1 MQDKKRSYIKYYMK
15 KYGLSCKRLRQIKEL
30 KHIKGLKQK
39 RKSRELLNQY
49 KNVRISDNVRTIGV
63 AGLCDSAGATYVT
76 IMLAVFFTSVLKRK
90 TAVAGDIK
98 TYVLMKEQMCAGRT
112 VRCKKMVSRHAYS
125 INGIDFYGVL
135 NDNSFNIL
143 KDNYDIVIIDIDF
156 GDAKDTFARMTATLA
171 GCDKKMLIGS
181 MLPWKF
187 KECIK
192 KIERMG
198 RFLHIKGLTMYTLTN
213 GTKENE
219 QLLQDYGVK
228 VELTPIERNPF
239 MISGENIHWFMKLL
253 VPSYKGYNGEIR

>member
-1 MQDKKRSYIKYYMK
+1 M
-15 KYGLSCKRLRQIKEL
+15 
-30 KHIKGLKQK
+30 KQK

-228 VELTPIERNPF
+228 VELTPIECNPF
-239 MISGENIHWFMKLL
+239 MLSGENLHWFMKLL

>member
-1 MQDKKRSYIKYYMK
+1 
-15 KYGLSCKRLRQIKEL
+15 
-30 KHIKGLKQK
+30 
-39 RKSRELLNQY
+39 
-49 KNVRISDNVRTIGV
+49 
-63 AGLCDSAGATYVT
+63 
-76 IMLAVFFTSVLKRK
+76 
-90 TAVAGDIK
+90 
-98 TYVLMKEQMCAGRT
+98 
-112 VRCKKMVSRHAYS
+112 
-125 INGIDFYGVL
+125 
-135 NDNSFNIL
+135 
-143 KDNYDIVIIDIDF
+143 
-156 GDAKDTFARMTATLA
+156 MTATLA

-198 RFLHIKGLTMYTLTN
+198 RFLHTKGLTMYTLTN

-239 MISGENIHWFMKLL
+239 MISGENLHWFMKLL

>member
-1 MQDKKRSYIKYYMK
+1 M
-15 KYGLSCKRLRQIKEL
+15 
-30 KHIKGLKQK
+30 
-39 RKSRELLNQY
+39 
-49 KNVRISDNVRTIGV
+49 RISDNVRTIGV

-98 TYVLMKEQMCAGRT
+98 T
-112 VRCKKMVSRHAYS
+112 MVSRHAYS

-239 MISGENIHWFMKLL
+239 MLSGENLHWFMKLL

>member
-1 MQDKKRSYIKYYMK
+1 
-15 KYGLSCKRLRQIKEL
+15 
-30 KHIKGLKQK
+30 
-39 RKSRELLNQY
+39 
-49 KNVRISDNVRTIGV
+49 
-63 AGLCDSAGATYVT
+63 
-76 IMLAVFFTSVLKRK
+76 
-90 TAVAGDIK
+90 
-98 TYVLMKEQMCAGRT
+98 MKEQMCAGRT

-192 KIERMG
+192 RLREWADFFI
-198 RFLHIKGLTMYTLTN
+198 
-213 GTKENE
+213 
-219 QLLQDYGVK
+219 
-228 VELTPIERNPF
+228 
-239 MISGENIHWFMKLL
+239 
-253 VPSYKGYNGEIR
+253 

>member
-1 MQDKKRSYIKYYMK
+1 
-15 KYGLSCKRLRQIKEL
+15 
-30 KHIKGLKQK
+30 
-39 RKSRELLNQY
+39 
-49 KNVRISDNVRTIGV
+49 
-63 AGLCDSAGATYVT
+63 
-76 IMLAVFFTSVLKRK
+76 
-90 TAVAGDIK
+90 
-98 TYVLMKEQMCAGRT
+98 MCAGRT
-112 VRCKKMVSRHAYS
+112 VRYKKMVSRHAYS

-156 GDAKDTFARMTATLA
+156 SDAKDTFARMTATLA

-181 MLPWKF
+181 MLPWKL

-213 GTKENE
+213 GTN
-219 QLLQDYGVK
+219 GVK

-239 MISGENIHWFMKLL
+239 MISGENLHWFMKLL

>member
-1 MQDKKRSYIKYYMK
+1 M
-15 KYGLSCKRLRQIKEL
+15 
-30 KHIKGLKQK
+30 KQK

-112 VRCKKMVSRHAYS
+112 VRC
-125 INGIDFYGVL
+125 
-135 NDNSFNIL
+135 NIL

-239 MISGENIHWFMKLL
+239 MISGENLHWFMKLL

>member
-1 MQDKKRSYIKYYMK
+1 MKHFSEFLQKIYEKFLNFIKTLKIKDWLCIILFIGVIYYSYQYKKYYNKFYSTPVKVDTMYQK
-15 KYGLSCKRLRQIKEL
+15 TNKTGEVYDAKDTYKE
-30 KHIKGLKQK
+30 
-39 RKSRELLNQY
+39 
-49 KNVRISDNVRTIGV
+49 
-63 AGLCDSAGATYVT
+63 
-76 IMLAVFFTSVLKRK
+76 VL
-90 TAVAGDIK
+90 
-98 TYVLMKEQMCAGRT
+98 
-112 VRCKKMVSRHAYS
+112 
-125 INGIDFYGVL
+125 
-135 NDNSFNIL
+135 NIL

-219 QLLQDYGVK
+219 QLLQNYGVK

-239 MISGENIHWFMKLL
+239 MISGENLHWFMKLL

>member
-1 MQDKKRSYIKYYMK
+1 
-15 KYGLSCKRLRQIKEL
+15 
-30 KHIKGLKQK
+30 
-39 RKSRELLNQY
+39 
-49 KNVRISDNVRTIGV
+49 
-63 AGLCDSAGATYVT
+63 
-76 IMLAVFFTSVLKRK
+76 
-90 TAVAGDIK
+90 
-98 TYVLMKEQMCAGRT
+98 MKEQMCAGRT

-192 KIERMG
+192 KFERMG

-239 MISGENIHWFMKLL
+239 MISGENLHWFMKLL